1 MLNLSAGSH
10 TIDSPYHLSLLLY
23 DFCQTK
29 HLFDVTNEEKFYD
42 LIVFKFIT
50 YSIVNKEEINELQL
64 KTTVIDELAGAY
76 FSSSSSSL
84 NYTDLLTE
92 ETFNFLKNHLISNTF
107 KLKHIFQLI
116 FKYNTSS
123 EHHFLK
129 VHLESINICID
140 KLTNVNSNEIIL
152 KIANLLNILLIYEFK
167 TENDQQLENLKYE
180 SIALIQRCFKHI
192 CMKLNQLWSEDLNK
206 LDDNYRFIYACL
218 LPNLNNNNDKIDLLN
233 LFCKINYQVDRLQT
247 ITSTFNDDSYPI
259 ISIIKKYSS
268 SSSSKLKESYLWHR
282 LFLYCFNENKL
293 LLKAI
298 IVSFFYYYIHY
309 TQND

>member
-1 MLNLSAGSH
+1 M
-10 TIDSPYHLSLLLY
+10 SLLLY

-42 LIVFKFIT
+42 LIMFKFIT
-50 YSIVNKEEINELQL
+50 YSIVDKEELNELQL
-64 KTTVIDELAGAY
+64 KKTVIDELARAY
-76 FSSSSSSL
+76 FSSSSSSSI

-92 ETFNFLKNHLISNTF
+92 ATFNFLKNHLISNTF
-107 KLKHIFQLI
+107 RMKHIFQLI

-129 VHLESINICID
+129 VHLESINICLD

-192 CMKLNQLWSEDLNK
+192 CMKLNQLWSDDLNK

-218 LPNLNNNNDKIDLLN
+218 LPNLNNNNNNNKIDLLN

-268 SSSSKLKESYLWHR
+268 KKESYLWHR

-298 IVSFFYYYIHY
+298 IVSFFLLLF
-309 TQND
+309 